1 MLTSLFA
8 GMSILLIGDSHL
20 AAPGYLITTLQ
31 DDLVKQ
37 LSLIHI

>member
-20 AAPGYLITTLQ
+20 AAPGYLITTCL
-31 DDLVKQ
+31 LYTSRCV
-37 LSLIHI
+37 